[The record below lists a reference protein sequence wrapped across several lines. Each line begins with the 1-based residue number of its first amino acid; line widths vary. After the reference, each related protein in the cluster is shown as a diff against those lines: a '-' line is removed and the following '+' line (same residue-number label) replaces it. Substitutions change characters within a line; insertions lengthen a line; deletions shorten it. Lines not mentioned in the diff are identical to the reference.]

1 MAFLYEWVN
10 MQLMRN
16 IVLGF
21 LTILMLMP
29 SLACA
34 MPSCVSGAKAE
45 ASTNQPCA
53 DHHPGHEGSKKET
66 GKVNLLL
73 DCMGVDMQKA
83 DTASID
89 KPNLKTDFVVYAL
102 VTEIVADQL
111 AHTDAGTIRGPPSTA
126 NAMSPSR
133 PLYLT
138 TQRFR
143 I

>member
-1 MAFLYEWVN
+1 
-10 MQLMRN
+10 
-16 IVLGF
+16 
-21 LTILMLMP
+21 
-29 SLACA
+29 
-34 MPSCVSGAKAE
+34 MPSCVNGAKAE
-45 ASTNQPCA
+45 ASANQPCA
-53 DHHPGHEGSKKET
+53 EHHPGHETGGKKET

-102 VTEIVADQL
+102 VTEIVVDQL
-111 AHTDAGTIRGPPSTA
+111 AHTDIGTIRGPPPTA
-126 NAMSPSR
+126 NATSPSR